1 MSEFFTS
8 STVEEL
14 LKLSDKPVDYE
25 GLNDIQSLHHV
36 RNEVNKVLSL
46 NSSVSEAVRCTL
58 ELLVILVNN
67 EMDKLR
73 KTSGT

>member
-1 MSEFFTS
+1 MSEFFKS
-8 STVEEL
+8 STVKEL
-14 LKLSDKPVDYE
+14 LELSDKPVDYE

>member
-8 STVEEL
+8 STIEEL
-14 LKLSDKPVDYE
+14 LKLSDNPVDYE

>member
-14 LKLSDKPVDYE
+14 LELSDKPVDYE
-25 GLNDIQSLHHV
+25 GLNDIQSLYHV

>member
-8 STVEEL
+8 SSVVDL
-14 LKLSDKPVDYE
+14 LKVADKPFDYE
-25 GLNDIQSLHHV
+25 GLSDIQSLHQV
-36 RNEVNKVLSL
+36 RNEVNKILSR
-46 NSSVSEAVRCTL
+46 NNMVSDSVRCAL

-73 KTSGT
+73 KISGK

>member
-8 STVEEL
+8 STVGEL
-14 LKLSDKPVDYE
+14 LELSDKPVDYE

>member
-14 LKLSDKPVDYE
+14 LELSDKPVDYE

>member
-8 STVEEL
+8 SSVADL
-14 LKLSDKPVDYE
+14 LKVADKSVDYE

-36 RNEVNKVLSL
+36 RNEVNKILAM
-46 NSSVSEAVRCTL
+46 NNMVSDSVRCTL

-73 KTSGT
+73 KTSRT

>member
-8 STVEEL
+8 SSVADL
-14 LKLSDKPVDYE
+14 LKVADKSVDYE
-25 GLNDIQSLHHV
+25 GLSDIQSLHHV
-36 RNEVNKVLSL
+36 RNEVNKILAMNNMVSD
-46 NSSVSEAVRCTL
+46 SVKCTL

-73 KTSGT
+73 KTSWT